1 MAQDLL
7 KIDSLKNLNIGEKDQ
22 KKVVDNLNTI
32 AGEFSH
38 NNTDSALFYIEKALT
53 LAQQIS
59 YAKGEAEAYFMQ
71 SYYYDVLGNN
81 AQAIASLENATRIFT
96 EMGDSSYLSGCYNN
110 LGAFYSYGK
119 NQKKSLEYFIKSIQ
133 IGEAIKDSFS
143 LAEAYSNVAG
153 FYDDLKEYTSA
164 LKYYKKG
171 LDVDLHYNESE
182 NIAVSY
188 LDVGYINIK
197 LRRYDDALIQL
208 QKARGLLAEIKDPY
222 FQTILYHRFATY
234 YNETGDLKLANE
246 YIVKAYN
253 ICKNYDYPIL
263 MADMLSLKGEI
274 LLKEKKY
281 KSSLS
286 VLDSAIAQYTDLE
299 STNSLYDIYK
309 NKAKAYSGL
318 GLHNEAYRFL
328 QMSNMRDESPVTN
341 VIAETLS
348 NFEKEEAL
356 KEERD
361 RLKLEQELR
370 VQKDENT
377 LIKVQSRLYFTIYV
391 AILLGVVLVVGL
403 YFYVLKRNHNKL
415 LESNYELINHQKEL
429 LQTSYSDLKSSEASL
444 AELNATKDKFFSIIA
459 HDLKNPF
466 NTMIGISEL
475 LVENPEIK
483 NTDDYEELMLGLFET
498 AKSGHDLLEN
508 LLEWSRSQI
517 GTLKMEPRLFEIDEI
532 IKSTVSFF
540 SETTKAKEIRIYIPT
555 ENNYTVY
562 ADYNMVNFIIR
573 NMLNNAI
580 KFSYQGSQIEILT
593 STRGNELII
602 CIKDYGIGMDQETL
616 DKLFK
621 IEHSVQ
627 QNGTNNEKGTG
638 LGLILCKEF
647 VEKNNGTISV
657 ESTKGKGSLFC
668 IGLPM
673 SS

>member
-1 MAQDLL
+1 LAQDLQ
-7 KIDSLKNLNIGEKDQ
+7 KIDSLKTSNTQETDQNI
-22 KKVVDNLNTI
+22 VVDNLI
-32 AGEFSH
+32 SISRQFSH
-38 NNTDSALFYIEKALT
+38 NNTDSALFYLNKALT
-53 LAQQIS
+53 LARQIS
-59 YAKGEAEAYFMQ
+59 YDKGEAKAYFMQ

-81 AQAIASLENATRIFT
+81 AKAISTLENATRIFT
-96 EMGDSSYLSGCYNN
+96 EIGDSSYLSGCYNN

-119 NQKKSLEYFIKSIQ
+119 NQQKSLEYFIKAIQ
-133 IGEAIKDSFS
+133 MGEAIKDSFS
-143 LAEAYSNVAG
+143 LAEAYSNVAE
-153 FYDDLKEYTSA
+153 FYDNSKEYTSA

-171 LDVDLHYNESE
+171 LEVDLHYNKSE
-182 NIAVSY
+182 NIAISH

-197 LRRYDDALIQL
+197 LRRYEDALDHL
-208 QKARGLLAEIKDPY
+208 EKARELLPKIKEPY

-234 YNETGDLKLANE
+234 YNETEDLDLATE
-246 YIVKAYN
+246 YTRKAYDL
-253 ICKNYDYPIL
+253 CKCYDYPIL
-263 MADMLSLKGEI
+263 LGEILSTKGEI

-281 KSSLS
+281 KSSLL

-299 STNSLYDIYK
+299 STNLLYDLYK
-309 NKAKAYSGL
+309 NKAKACAGL

-328 QMSNMRDESPVTN
+328 QMANARDESPITN

-348 NFEKEEAL
+348 KFEKDEAL
-356 KEERD
+356 REERE
-361 RLKLEQELR
+361 RLKLEEELK

-377 LIKVQSRLYFTIYV
+377 LIKVRSRLYFTLYV
-391 AILLGVVLVVGL
+391 AILLGAILIVGL
-403 YFYVLKRNHNKL
+403 YFYMLKRNNNKL

-429 LQTSYSDLKSSEASL
+429 LQTSYGDLKSSEARL

-483 NTDDYEELMLGLFET
+483 DTDDYEELMLGMFET

-517 GTLKMEPRLFEIDEI
+517 GTLQMEPKSFVIEEV
-532 IKSTVSFF
+532 IKSAVSFF
-540 SETTKAKEIRIYIPT
+540 QETTKAKEIRIYIPT
-555 ENNYTVY
+555 ENNYSVY

-580 KFSYQGSQIEILT
+580 KFSYQGSQIEIIT
-593 STRGNELII
+593 STKENELII
-602 CIKDYGIGMDQETL
+602 CIKDYGIGMDRDML

-621 IEHSVQ
+621 IEHSIQ
-627 QNGTNNEKGTG
+627 RKGTNNENGTG

-657 ESTKGKGSLFC
+657 ESSKGKGSLFC
-668 IGLPM
+668 ITLPM